1 MPLRVLLTMEHE
13 GTKYQSRLIMEH
25 DLISMVLLSVLEDCK
40 GMTIESIGDLEIP
53 FVIENAA
60 AENLTR
66 WRMKS

>member
-1 MPLRVLLTMEHE
+1 
-13 GTKYQSRLIMEH
+13 
-25 DLISMVLLSVLEDCK
+25 MVLLSVLEDCK